1 MGLVDLSTDLKSLKF
16 GKDRIGGGDSG
27 QPYITK
33 SIPSEAGDLDKTGGP
48 DFLLRGGSLVV
59 NRTIDDASRLT
70 KMFFDTKSLNGL
82 LFTGKQ
88 LLLSRTSPRTQ
99 ASPIALNAGFYLP
112 TSTILQSGVNALGIH
127 LNKQGIDPT
136 GLIAKKGVLVQP
148 QYNNFLEEIKD
159 IKTNRLLRLRSE
171 KILSQSQNASE
182 LLKYDGGPGSIL
194 GIGRTRIGRYSNTR
208 ISLDDYKSGA
218 IFADANV
225 PQPAVVGLTGPA
237 LQFFGAGNVDLTLN
251 RDSSRNNPKI
261 KPDFRNFL
269 IPPDINIS
277 NLPGTDAS
285 GDILNKKYSSG
296 DGQNIDERTNRGNPG
311 AKGNKSNFQKG
322 KILIG
327 DDKSRPLDKITA
339 LPLYRSTGVIQDS
352 VKNDLVKF
360 RIGVIDNNDP
370 NYKTYIH
377 FRAFIDSLDDSYS
390 SQWSSTRFVGRG
402 EELYRYGGYSR
413 SVNLAW
419 TVVAQS
425 KDELIP
431 MYQKLN
437 YLASSIAPDYSN
449 TGYMR
454 GNLITLT
461 VGGWFFEQV
470 GFIEGINY
478 SVPQESPW
486 EIAIPA
492 GDGLNDKSVK
502 EMPHMIKVS
511 GFKFTPLERFL
522 PQIQKNLYENDAV
535 PGSKNKGF
543 DGKWISGFGPERYI
557 QLSAGGEGKPGVLA
571 DNYGG
576 LDGSVYDGNDN
587 YININNVVEQND
599 E

>member
-587 YININNVVEQND
+587 YININNVVEQSD

>member
-225 PQPAVVGLTGPA
+225 PQPAVIGLTGPA

-587 YININNVVEQND
+587 YININNVVEQSD

>member
-522 PQIQKNLYENDAV
+522 PQIQKNAYENDAV

-587 YININNVVEQND
+587 YININNVVEQSD

>member
-390 SQWSSTRFVGRG
+390 SQWNSTRFVGRG

-587 YININNVVEQND
+587 YININNVVEQSD

>member
-225 PQPAVVGLTGPA
+225 PQPAVVGLTGLA

-327 DDKSRPLDKITA
+327 DDKSRPFDKITA

-587 YININNVVEQND
+587 YININNVVEQSD

>member
-82 LFTGKQ
+82 LFIGKQ

-587 YININNVVEQND
+587 YININNVVEQSD